1 MGRPLESL
9 LKHYQLPNF
18 SQRKREQEKRWQNT
32 DVHGLTHPFAAYLWI
47 LIPKLLKLRMELTL
61 LLVYQT
67 NNIAWIF
74 RIVFQQ
80 KTCNYKEL
88 LSSLHR
94 LVGLALESE
103 SAARIFKLSTLIL
116 QFKGNCFT
124 RKFFQVHLL
133 CFNEKYFGK
142 CGKCILLLN
151 FEIRHFPILFVRRGF
166 LGRLW

>member
-1 MGRPLESL
+1 MLIYHYCKFKTSMGRPLESL
-9 LKHYQLPNF
+9 LKHYQLPNL

-94 LVGLALESE
+94 LVRISTWKWKCCPYFQIVNSY
-103 SAARIFKLSTLIL
+103 SAVQRELFHKKIL
-116 QFKGNCFT
+116 PSSSFMF
-124 RKFFQVHLL
+124 
-133 CFNEKYFGK
+133 
-142 CGKCILLLN
+142 
-151 FEIRHFPILFVRRGF
+151 
-166 LGRLW
+166 